1 MVRRR
6 FRVDRCEAERRVRAA
21 SGLRLVCGS
30 SMVWPHLLH
39 TSASV
44 RRMPWHT
51 HIMAHLRSDPHT
63 VHGAPCTWH
72 THTMYLAHPYY
83 GTTYTPFRRPVQT
96 PRSDAPARTAPHI
109 LTQST
114 EWGSL
119 ARDKSCRRLRTRGGP
134 EHGRRRRSFESRGT
148 RELLPGRAGRALPAR
163 RRRKTL
169 ARRRRRS
176 RAALV
181 P

>member
-51 HIMAHLRSDPHT
+51 HIMAHLRGDPHT
-63 VHGAPCTWH
+63 VHRAPCTWH
-72 THTMYLAHPYY
+72 THIMYLAHPYC

-96 PRSDAPARTAPHI
+96 PRSDAPARTAPHTKMPGVPETPPAPPAPHT
-109 LTQST
+109 LPRTHLWRS
-114 EWGSL
+114 EGGARCGRVSVKARRCGLHVPRDGS
-119 ARDKSCRRLRTRGGP
+119 G
-134 EHGRRRRSFESRGT
+134 E
-148 RELLPGRAGRALPAR
+148 PAR
-163 RRRKTL
+163 
-169 ARRRRRS
+169 A
-176 RAALV
+176 
-181 P
+181 